1 MPREIIMYQT
11 NVSKANFVDA
21 ASRMNDHP
29 DEGRTGN
36 GPCFAAQFIHATR
49 GHSIIGIEGKGG
61 ACPQRA

>member
-1 MPREIIMYQT
+1 ML
-11 NVSKANFVDA
+11 